1 MPRQIPQAKVL
12 ANGKMTGVGLAQKNT
27 AKMTKGS
34 KERLQAYTGSRK
46 QLKTVPTT
54 ALQKQR
60 KYLQPTAPSN
70 RQNLRSDDAAT
81 ASSQSSLSSQFDD
94 TDTEDAEEVMTRPH
108 MPTSLDDLSYEPVSN
123 KRVN

>member
-1 MPRQIPQAKVL
+1 MEDFRRSEVHHA
-12 ANGKMTGVGLAQKNT
+12 
-27 AKMTKGS
+27 S
-34 KERLQAYTGSRK
+34 AYASVST
-46 QLKTVPTT
+46 PTSPCRMS
-54 ALQKQR
+54 ASS
-60 KYLQPTAPSN
+60 AAV
-70 RQNLRSDDAAT
+70 DAAT